1 MNQDYYNHKNSIKKK
16 KQIHIIL
23 TILLSIAIIGTTA
36 WLNYVIF
43 RNPDRLLVE
52 KIFLSAIFVVIST
65 VVFFGMNTVHLQE
78 KETRFIIFRIIAVTV
93 SVIYAV
99 LCINS
104 KVLNPTEVAEAQIN
118 EISNNNFSKKNKIS
132 FITLSDFNF
141 EGFENY
147 NIYNDKSLK
156 IGYVD
161 GTDASNMHYA
171 LDAIP
176 EKTSYDTKT
185 YKDYKP
191 LVDALYNNEVD
202 VIIMNEL
209 YRDAVHSIKTNFDSE
224 TVVISQTNVA
234 SRTDDVIYA
243 TDFFKK
249 TTNVA
254 FIGSFDDEKDGPE
267 LKAEN
272 NIILLA
278 TFNTETNQILLTS
291 LPTNIAVPVGQPAND
306 ELLEY
311 SGKFGSNG
319 FSEGIIEAV
328 HADFTKYV
336 KFNMHSVKT
345 LVDGLGKIDVNLS
358 EAVRTDDYTFS
369 AGNNEM
375 TADEVVSL
383 LTSDKNTE
391 EAFEYQQQVFSGIL
405 SKLLSNKTALD
416 SMELLEKAL
425 GTTERTIE
433 DEFWYYL
440 LENQYIKNPSWE
452 IKTYNIEGEE
462 ADSIYSHYAR
472 RMRKTV
478 EINEDEL
485 KEFLLLLGKMEQNEK
500 I

>member
-1 MNQDYYNHKNSIKKK
+1 M
-16 KQIHIIL
+16 
-23 TILLSIAIIGTTA
+23 
-36 WLNYVIF
+36 
-43 RNPDRLLVE
+43 
-52 KIFLSAIFVVIST
+52 
-65 VVFFGMNTVHLQE
+65 
-78 KETRFIIFRIIAVTV
+78 
-93 SVIYAV
+93 
-99 LCINS
+99 
-104 KVLNPTEVAEAQIN
+104 
-118 EISNNNFSKKNKIS
+118 
-132 FITLSDFNF
+132 
-141 EGFENY
+141 
-147 NIYNDKSLK
+147 
-156 IGYVD
+156 
-161 GTDASNMHYA
+161 
-171 LDAIP
+171 
-176 EKTSYDTKT
+176 
-185 YKDYKP
+185 
-191 LVDALYNNEVD
+191 
-202 VIIMNEL
+202 
-209 YRDAVHSIKTNFDSE
+209 
-224 TVVISQTNVA
+224 
-234 SRTDDVIYA
+234 
-243 TDFFKK
+243 
-249 TTNVA
+249 
-254 FIGSFDDEKDGPE
+254 
-267 LKAEN
+267 KAEN

-375 TADEVVSL
+375 TADEVLSL